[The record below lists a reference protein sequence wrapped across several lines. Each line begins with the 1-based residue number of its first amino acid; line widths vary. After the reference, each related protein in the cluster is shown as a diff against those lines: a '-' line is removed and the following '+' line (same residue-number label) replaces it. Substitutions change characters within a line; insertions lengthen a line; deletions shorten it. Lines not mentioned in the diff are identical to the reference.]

1 MKTNQ
6 FRCRYQKD
14 SEKIICHIS
23 RRTVQRSWKTKKVR
37 KSWAEQCRSVNETI
51 RGNFSL
57 ILEGLQES
65 VDMYESYMNDLY
77 QSCMDFYEEEEHSNR
92 YRHIHKESL
101 PEKDG
106 IILPD
111 CSDLFAEFC

>member
-57 ILEGLQES
+57 VLGDLQALILEEFWES
-65 VDMYESYMNDLY
+65 VDLY
-77 QSCMDFYEEEEHSNR
+77 QYFYEEEHSNR
-92 YRHIHKESL
+92 HRHIHKEQL

>member
-57 ILEGLQES
+57 ILGELQES

-77 QSCMDFYEEEEHSNR
+77 QSCMDFYEEEHHNQH
-92 YRHIHKESL
+92 RHIYKEPL